1 MPRAP
6 GETTSSAPD
15 LRALEAITE
24 AVAAGAG
31 LPEIVRAAARALD
44 ASLALIDRTSVVLAV
59 AARSPAEERDL
70 LRDGERVE
78 RVELRV
84 ADAVVGQLRVRS
96 RERGGGGGVG
106 IDSGV
111 LRLVTTLIASE
122 VERVRGPERASE
134 AAAAAFLHAVLAR
147 EIPARED
154 LVARGKELG
163 IALDRGGSVIV
174 VRAHPRATVEDD
186 WRARLLALSER
197 GARSIAPGSIAA
209 TTTAGDGDEVV
220 VLVPDADGEAG
231 RRVAAT
237 VLRELEANLSGFA
250 FAVGR
255 SRLAGDPLDL
265 HRAGNEA
272 LLAANVVEG
281 DPDESLLAYDDT
293 GTYQL
298 LLPHMSDPAELR
310 RFYDETVSK
319 IVAYDEQYET
329 SDLVGTLETF
339 LECDGNV
346 NATASRLITHRHT
359 VRYRFERVREIT
371 GLDVGSTD
379 GREKLSFGLKAM
391 RVLGIAA
398 PRGPATERGAE
409 GGRVRREQPDRPSA
423 ARPSPGPRGR

>member
-1 MPRAP
+1 MSPRTSD
-6 GETTSSAPD
+6 ETASTPD

-31 LPEIVRAAARALD
+31 LPEVVRAAARALD
-44 ASLALIDRTSVVLAV
+44 ASLVLIDRTSVVLAV
-59 AARSPAEERDL
+59 AARSPAEEQAL
-70 LRDGERVE
+70 LREAEGVTRI
-78 RVELRV
+78 ELRL
-84 ADAVVGQLRVRS
+84 ADVIVGQLRVRG
-96 RERGGGGGVG
+96 REQAP
-106 IDSGV
+106 DTSL

-134 AAAAAFLHAVLAR
+134 EAAAAFLYAVLAR
-147 EIPARED
+147 ENRDRED
-154 LVARGKELG
+154 VVARGKELG
-163 IALDRGGSVIV
+163 IALDRGGSVVV
-174 VRAHPRATVEDD
+174 VRAHPRTPTEDD

-197 GARSIAPGSIAA
+197 GARSVAPGAIAA
-209 TTTAGDGDEVV
+209 PAREGDGEEVV
-220 VLVPDADGEAG
+220 LLVPDGDGEGG
-231 RRVAAT
+231 RRVSAT

-255 SRLAGDPLDL
+255 SRVALDPLDL

-281 DPDESLLAYDDT
+281 DPDEALLAYDDT

-319 IVAYDEQYET
+319 VVAYDEQYET

-346 NATASRLITHRHT
+346 NATAARLITHRHT

-371 GLDVGSTD
+371 GLDVSSTD

-409 GGRVRREQPDRPSA
+409 AGRVRRTQADRPA
-423 ARPSPGPRGR
+423 PGRRPTR

>member
-1 MPRAP
+1 MAP
-6 GETTSSAPD
+6 QARDETAAAPD

-44 ASLALIDRTSVVLAV
+44 ASLVLIDRTSVVLAV
-59 AARSPAEERDL
+59 AARSPAEERAL
-70 LRDGERVE
+70 LREAEGVE

-84 ADAVVGQLRVRS
+84 ADAVVGQLRLRG
-96 RERGGGGGVG
+96 REGGRAGV
-106 IDSGV
+106 DSSM
-111 LRLVTTLIASE
+111 LRLVTTLVASE

-134 AAAAAFLHAVLAR
+134 AAAAEFLHAVLAR
-147 EIPARED
+147 QVADRDD

-174 VRAHPRATVEDD
+174 VRAHARATVEDD
-186 WRARLLALSER
+186 WRARLLALAER
-197 GARSIAPGSIAA
+197 AARSIAPGSIAA
-209 TTTAGDGDEVV
+209 VTREGDGDEVV
-220 VLVPDADGEAG
+220 VLAPDPDGEAG

-237 VLRELEANLSGFA
+237 LLRELEANLSGFA

-255 SRLAGDPLDL
+255 SRVARDPVDL

-281 DPDESLLAYDDT
+281 DQDEALLAYDDT

-298 LLPHMSDPAELR
+298 LLPHMSDPGELK

-319 IVAYDEQYET
+319 LVAYDEQYET

-346 NATASRLITHRHT
+346 NATAARLITHRHT

-371 GLDVGSTD
+371 GLDVNSTD

-398 PRGPATERGAE
+398 PRGPASERGVAA
-409 GGRVRREQPDRPSA
+409 GLVRREATERPAPSRRPS
-423 ARPSPGPRGR
+423 G

>member
-1 MPRAP
+1 MPSRAR
-6 GETTSSAPD
+6 GETTSAPD

-24 AVAAGAG
+24 AVAGGAG

-44 ASLALIDRTSVVLAV
+44 ASLVLIDRTSVVLAV
-59 AARSPAEERDL
+59 AARSPAEERAL
-70 LRDGERVE
+70 LRDAEGVE

-84 ADAVVGQLRVRS
+84 ADATVGQLRLRG
-96 RERGGGGGVG
+96 REGSP
-106 IDSGV
+106 DPAL
-111 LRLVTTLIASE
+111 LRLVMTLVASE

-134 AAAAAFLHAVLAR
+134 AAAAEFLHAVLGR
-147 EIPARED
+147 EIADRDD

-163 IALDRGGSVIV
+163 IALDRGGSVVV
-174 VRAHPRATVEDD
+174 VRAHARATVEDD
-186 WRARLLALSER
+186 WRARLLALAER
-197 GARSIAPGSIAA
+197 AARSIAPGSIAA
-209 TTTAGDGDEVV
+209 ATREGDGDE
-220 VLVPDADGEAG
+220 LVILVADADGEAG

-237 VLRELEANLSGFA
+237 ILRELEANLSGFA

-255 SRLAGDPLDL
+255 SRVARDPVDL

-281 DPDESLLAYDDT
+281 EQDEALLAYDDT

-298 LLPHMSDPAELR
+298 LLPHMSDPAELK

-319 IVAYDEQYET
+319 LVAYDEQYET

-346 NATASRLITHRHT
+346 NATAARLITHRHT

-371 GLDVGSTD
+371 GLDVNSTD

-398 PRGPATERGAE
+398 PRGPASERGVAA
-409 GGRVRREQPDRPSA
+409 GRVRRETPERQAPSRRPN
-423 ARPSPGPRGR
+423 G

>member
-1 MPRAP
+1 MPSQAR
-6 GETTSSAPD
+6 GETSAPD
-15 LRALEAITE
+15 FHALEAITD
-24 AVAAGAG
+24 AIAGGAG
-31 LPEIVRAAARALD
+31 LPEIVRAASRALD
-44 ASLALIDRTSVVLAV
+44 ASLVLIDRTSVVLAV
-59 AARSPAEERDL
+59 AARSPAEERAL
-70 LRDGERVE
+70 LRDAEGVE
-78 RVELRV
+78 RIELRV
-84 ADAVVGQLRVRS
+84 ADAVVGQLRLRARDAGSDRS
-96 RERGGGGGVG
+96 M
-106 IDSGV
+106 

-134 AAAAAFLHAVLAR
+134 EAAAAFVHAVLAR
-147 EIPARED
+147 EIADRDD

-163 IALDRGGSVIV
+163 ISLDRGGSVVV
-174 VRAHPRATVEDD
+174 VRAHPRTPTDDD
-186 WRARLLALSER
+186 WRSRLLALAER

-209 TTTAGDGDEVV
+209 STAAGDGDEVV
-220 VLVPDADGEAG
+220 LLVADPDGDAG
-231 RRVAAT
+231 RRVGAT

-255 SRLAGDPLDL
+255 SRVARDPVDL

-281 DPDESLLAYDDT
+281 DPDEALLSYDDT

-346 NATASRLITHRHT
+346 NATAARLITHRHT

-371 GLDVGSTD
+371 GLDVASTD

-398 PRGPATERGAE
+398 PRGPATERGSE
-409 GGRVRREQPDRPSA
+409 GGRVRRESPDRSS
-423 ARPSPGPRGR
+423 R

>member
-1 MPRAP
+1 MTPQAPRAA
-6 GETTSSAPD
+6 SAPD
-15 LRALEAITE
+15 LHALEAITD

-31 LPEIVRAAARALD
+31 LPEVVRAAARALD
-44 ASLALIDRTSVVLAV
+44 ASLVLIDRTSVVLAV
-59 AARSPAEERDL
+59 AARSPAEERAL
-70 LRDGERVE
+70 LREVEGVE

-84 ADAVVGQLRVRS
+84 ADAVVGQLRVRG
-96 RERGGGGGVG
+96 REGPAEPAM
-106 IDSGV
+106 

-134 AAAAAFLHAVLAR
+134 EAAAAFLHAVLGR
-147 EIPARED
+147 EIRNRED

-163 IALDRGGSVIV
+163 IALERGGAVVV
-174 VRAHPRATVEDD
+174 VRAHPRTPTEDD
-186 WRARLLALSER
+186 WRARLLALAER
-197 GARSIAPGSIAA
+197 GARSIAPGAIAA
-209 TTTAGDGDEVV
+209 PARDGDGDEVV
-220 VLVPDADGEAG
+220 VLVPDADGEGG

-255 SRLAGDPLDL
+255 SRVASDPTDLPRAGD
-265 HRAGNEA
+265 EA
-272 LLAANVVEG
+272 LLACNVVEG
-281 DPDESLLAYDDT
+281 APEEALLAYDDT

-298 LLPHMSDPAELR
+298 LLPHMRDPAELR
-310 RFYDETVSK
+310 RFYDETVAK

-339 LECDGNV
+339 LESDGNV
-346 NATASRLITHRHT
+346 NATAARLFTHRHT

-371 GLDVGSTD
+371 GLDVASTD

-409 GGRVRREQPDRPSA
+409 AGRVRREGSER
-423 ARPSPGPRGR
+423 RGSS

>member
-1 MPRAP
+1 MSSQAR
-6 GETTSSAPD
+6 GETTSAPD

-44 ASLALIDRTSVVLAV
+44 ASLVLIDRTSVVLAV
-59 AARSPAEERDL
+59 AARSPAEERAL
-70 LRDGERVE
+70 LRAEAEGVE

-84 ADAVVGQLRVRS
+84 ADAVVGQLRLRG
-96 RERGGGGGVG
+96 REGSP
-106 IDSGV
+106 DAAL
-111 LRLVTTLIASE
+111 LRLVTTLVASE

-134 AAAAAFLHAVLAR
+134 AAAAEFLHAVLAR
-147 EIPARED
+147 RIADRDD

-163 IALDRGGSVIV
+163 IALDRGGSVVV
-174 VRAHPRATVEDD
+174 VRAHARTPADDD

-197 GARSIAPGSIAA
+197 AARSIAPGAIAA
-209 TTTAGDGDEVV
+209 ATRESDGDEVV
-220 VLVPDADGEAG
+220 VLAPDPDGEAG
-231 RRVAAT
+231 RRVAST

-255 SRLAGDPLDL
+255 SRVARDPVDL

-281 DPDESLLAYDDT
+281 DQDESLLAYDDT

-298 LLPHMSDPAELR
+298 LLPHISDPAELR

-319 IVAYDEQYET
+319 LVAYDEQYET

-346 NATASRLITHRHT
+346 NATAARLITHRHT

-371 GLDVGSTD
+371 GLDVNSTD

-398 PRGPATERGAE
+398 PRGPASERGVAA
-409 GGRVRREQPDRPSA
+409 GRVRREAPERSAPTRRP
-423 ARPSPGPRGR
+423 GG

>member
-1 MPRAP
+1 MSSQAR
-6 GETTSSAPD
+6 GESSAPD
-15 LRALEAITE
+15 LNALEAITE
-24 AVAAGAG
+24 AIAAGAG
-31 LPEIVRAAARALD
+31 LPEIIRAASRALD
-44 ASLALIDRTSVVLAV
+44 ASLVLIDRTSVVLAV
-59 AARSPAEERDL
+59 AARSPAEERAL
-70 LRDGERVE
+70 LRDAEGVE
-78 RVELRV
+78 RIELRV
-84 ADAVVGQLRVRS
+84 ADNVVGQLRL
-96 RERGGGGGVG
+96 RGRDAGGAGTGGAMQ
-106 IDSGV
+106 
-111 LRLVTTLIASE
+111 RLVTTLIASE

-134 AAAAAFLHAVLAR
+134 EAAAAFVHDVLAR
-147 EIPARED
+147 EIADRDD

-163 IALDRGGSVIV
+163 IALDRGGSVVV
-174 VRAHPRATVEDD
+174 VRAHPRTPTDDD
-186 WRARLLALSER
+186 WRSRLLALAER
-197 GARSIAPGSIAA
+197 GARSIAPGAIAA
-209 TTTAGDGDEVV
+209 PTRDGDGDEVV
-220 VLVPDADGEAG
+220 LLVADADGDAG
-231 RRVAAT
+231 RRVGAT

-255 SRLAGDPLDL
+255 SRVARDPIDL
-265 HRAGNEA
+265 HRAANEA

-281 DPDESLLAYDDT
+281 DPDEALLAYDDT

-346 NATASRLITHRHT
+346 NATAARLITHRHT

-371 GLDVGSTD
+371 GLDVASTD

-398 PRGPATERGAE
+398 PRGPATERGSE
-409 GGRVRREQPDRPSA
+409 GGRVRRESPDRS
-423 ARPSPGPRGR
+423 GR

>member
-1 MPRAP
+1 VSPAAR
-6 GETTSSAPD
+6 GETSAPD
-15 LRALEAITE
+15 LRSLEAITE
-24 AVAAGAG
+24 AVTAGAG
-31 LPEIVRAAARALD
+31 LPEVVRAAARALD

-59 AARSPAEERDL
+59 AARSPAEEQAL
-70 LRDGERVE
+70 LRDAEGVE

-84 ADAVVGQLRVRS
+84 ADAVVGQLRVR
-96 RERGGGGGVG
+96 RR
-106 IDSGV
+106 DNPPDPAL

-134 AAAAAFLHAVLAR
+134 EAAAAFLHAVLAR
-147 EIPARED
+147 EIADRED

-163 IALDRGGSVIV
+163 IALERGGAVVV
-174 VRAHPRATVEDD
+174 VRAHPRTPTEDD
-186 WRARLLALSER
+186 WRARLLALAER
-197 GARSIAPGSIAA
+197 AARSIAPGAIAA
-209 TTTAGDGDEVV
+209 AARRGDGDEVV

-231 RRVAAT
+231 RRAAAT
-237 VLRELEANLSGFA
+237 LLRELEANLSGFA

-255 SRLAGDPLDL
+255 SRRAADPVELPRAGD
-265 HRAGNEA
+265 EA

-281 DPDESLLAYDDT
+281 DPDEALLAYDDT

-298 LLPHMSDPAELR
+298 LVPHVRDPAELR
-310 RFYDETVSK
+310 RFYDETISK
-319 IVAYDEQYET
+319 LVAYDEQYET

-339 LECDGNV
+339 LDCDGNV
-346 NATASRLITHRHT
+346 NATAARLFTHRHT

-371 GLDVGSTD
+371 GLDVASTD

-409 GGRVRREQPDRPSA
+409 GGRVRREQSDRGL
-423 ARPSPGPRGR
+423 PGR

>member
-1 MPRAP
+1 MSPQARD
-6 GETTSSAPD
+6 ETSSAPD
-15 LRALEAITE
+15 LRALEAITA

-44 ASLALIDRTSVVLAV
+44 ASLVLIDRTSVVLAV
-59 AARSPAEERDL
+59 AARSPAEERAL
-70 LRDGERVE
+70 LREADGVE

-84 ADAVVGQLRVRS
+84 ADVAVGQLRLRG
-96 RERGGGGGVG
+96 REGSP
-106 IDSGV
+106 DPSL
-111 LRLVTTLIASE
+111 LRLVTTLVASE

-134 AAAAAFLHAVLAR
+134 AAAAEFLHAVLRRAIR
-147 EIPARED
+147 DRED

-163 IALDRGGSVIV
+163 IALDRGGAVIV
-174 VRAHPRATVEDD
+174 VRAHARAPVEDD
-186 WRARLLALSER
+186 WRARLLALAER
-197 GARSIAPGSIAA
+197 AARSIAPGAIAA
-209 TTTAGDGDEVV
+209 VTAEGDGDEVV
-220 VLVPDADGEAG
+220 VLAPDPDGEAG

-255 SRLAGDPLDL
+255 SRVARDPVDL

-281 DPDESLLAYDDT
+281 DQDESLLAYDDT

-319 IVAYDEQYET
+319 LVAYDEQYET

-346 NATASRLITHRHT
+346 NATAARLITHRHT
-359 VRYRFERVREIT
+359 VRYRFERVREIS
-371 GLDVGSTD
+371 GLDVNSTD

-398 PRGPATERGAE
+398 PRGPASERGVAA
-409 GGRVRREQPDRPSA
+409 GRVRREAPERPA
-423 ARPSPGPRGR
+423 PARRPGS

>member
-1 MPRAP
+1 MSPHARD
-6 GETTSSAPD
+6 ETASMPD

-44 ASLALIDRTSVVLAV
+44 ASLVLIDRTSVVLAV
-59 AARSPAEERDL
+59 AARSPAEERAL
-70 LRDGERVE
+70 LREADGVE

-84 ADAVVGQLRVRS
+84 ADAVVGQLRLRA
-96 RERGGGGGVG
+96 REGDPGV
-106 IDSGV
+106 DPSL
-111 LRLVTTLIASE
+111 LRLVTTLVASE

-134 AAAAAFLHAVLAR
+134 AAAAEFLHAVLGR
-147 EIPARED
+147 EIADRDD

-163 IALDRGGSVIV
+163 IALDRGGSVVV
-174 VRAHPRATVEDD
+174 VRAHARATVEDD
-186 WRARLLALSER
+186 WRARLLALAER
-197 GARSIAPGSIAA
+197 AARSIAPGAIAA
-209 TTTAGDGDEVV
+209 TTRDGDGNEVV
-220 VLVPDADGEAG
+220 LLAADADGEAG

-255 SRLAGDPLDL
+255 SRLARDPAEL

-281 DPDESLLAYDDT
+281 AQDESLLAYDDT

-298 LLPHMSDPAELR
+298 LLPHMSDPGELR
-310 RFYDETVSK
+310 RFYDETVAK
-319 IVAYDEQYET
+319 LVAYDEQYET

-339 LECDGNV
+339 LESDGNV
-346 NATASRLITHRHT
+346 NATAARLITHRHT

-371 GLDVGSTD
+371 GLDVNSTD

-398 PRGPATERGAE
+398 PRGPASERGVAA
-409 GGRVRREQPDRPSA
+409 GRVRREAPERATP
-423 ARPSPGPRGR
+423 PRR

>member
-1 MPRAP
+1 MSSQAR
-6 GETTSSAPD
+6 GETTSTPD
-15 LRALEAITE
+15 LGALEAITE

-44 ASLALIDRTSVVLAV
+44 ASLVLIDRTSVVLAV
-59 AARSPAEERDL
+59 AARSPAEEQAL
-70 LRDGERVE
+70 LREAEGVE

-84 ADAVVGQLRVRS
+84 ADAVVGQLRLRG
-96 RERGGGGGVG
+96 REAPP
-106 IDSGV
+106 DPAL
-111 LRLVTTLIASE
+111 LRLVTTLVASE

-134 AAAAAFLHAVLAR
+134 AAAAEFLHAVLAR
-147 EIPARED
+147 DIGDRDD

-163 IALDRGGSVIV
+163 IALDRGGSVVV
-174 VRAHPRATVEDD
+174 VRAHARTPTDDD
-186 WRARLLALSER
+186 WRARLLALAER
-197 GARSIAPGSIAA
+197 AARSIAPGAIAA
-209 TTTAGDGDEVV
+209 ATRGGDGDEVV
-220 VLVPDADGEAG
+220 VLVADADGEGG
-231 RRVAAT
+231 RRVGAT

-255 SRLAGDPLDL
+255 SRVARDPVDL

-281 DPDESLLAYDDT
+281 DPDEALLAYDDT

-319 IVAYDEQYET
+319 LVAYDEQYET

-346 NATASRLITHRHT
+346 NATAARLITHRHT

-371 GLDVGSTD
+371 GLDVNSTD

-398 PRGPATERGAE
+398 PRGPATERGVAA
-409 GGRVRREQPDRPSA
+409 GRVRREQSDRPTPA
-423 ARPSPGPRGR
+423 RRPSP

>member
-1 MPRAP
+1 MPSRAR
-6 GETTSSAPD
+6 GETTSAPD

-24 AVAAGAG
+24 AVAGGAG

-44 ASLALIDRTSVVLAV
+44 ASLVLIDRTSVVLAV
-59 AARSPAEERDL
+59 AARSPAEERAL
-70 LRDGERVE
+70 LRDAEGVE

-84 ADAVVGQLRVRS
+84 ADAVVGQLRLRG
-96 RERGGGGGVG
+96 REASP
-106 IDSGV
+106 DPAM
-111 LRLVTTLIASE
+111 LRLVTTLVASE

-134 AAAAAFLHAVLAR
+134 AAAAEFLHAVLGR
-147 EIPARED
+147 EIADRD
-154 LVARGKELG
+154 NLVARGKELG
-163 IALDRGGSVIV
+163 IALDRGGSVVV
-174 VRAHPRATVEDD
+174 VRAHARATVEDD
-186 WRARLLALSER
+186 WRARLLALAER
-197 GARSIAPGSIAA
+197 AARSIAPGSIAA
-209 TTTAGDGDEVV
+209 VTREGDGDEVV
-220 VLVPDADGEAG
+220 ILAADADGEAG

-237 VLRELEANLSGFA
+237 ILRELEANLSGFA

-255 SRLAGDPLDL
+255 SRVARDPVDL

-281 DPDESLLAYDDT
+281 EQDEALLAYDDT

-298 LLPHMSDPAELR
+298 LLPHMSDPAELK

-319 IVAYDEQYET
+319 LVAYDEQYET

-346 NATASRLITHRHT
+346 NATAARLITHRHT

-371 GLDVGSTD
+371 GLDVNSTD

-398 PRGPATERGAE
+398 PRGPASERGVAA
-409 GGRVRREQPDRPSA
+409 GRVRRETPERQAP
-423 ARPSPGPRGR
+423 

>member
-6 GETTSSAPD
+6 DETTSSAPD

-84 ADAVVGQLRVRS
+84 ADAVVGQLRVRA
-96 RERGGGGGVG
+96 RERAPDPGL
-106 IDSGV
+106 

-147 EIPARED
+147 EIPDRGD

-174 VRAHPRATVEDD
+174 VRAHPRAPVEDD

-209 TTTAGDGDEVV
+209 ATRHGDGDEVV
-220 VLVPDADGEAG
+220 MLVPDATDDGDAG

-255 SRLAGDPLDL
+255 SRPAGDPLDL

-319 IVAYDEQYET
+319 IVSYDEQYET

-346 NATASRLITHRHT
+346 NATAARLITHRHT

-371 GLDVGSTD
+371 GLDVSSTD